1 MDVLTSLHPDVKTS
15 WCPDVSGDLRYCW
28 FEVPRKVEAMNHG
41 LDHPPDRTIAKSLDG
56 GIAELKGHL
65 A

>member
-1 MDVLTSLHPDVKTS
+1 M
-15 WCPDVSGDLRYCW
+15 G
-28 FEVPRKVEAMNHG
+28 PRKYQHMALWMRQGGSRQGCIRELIPTLSRLEVAPC
-41 LDHPPDRTIAKSLDG
+41 LCPRSRTIAKSLDG